1 MLLDPGISPNIELN
15 SSLLYPDT
23 QPHAKIQFSSGF
35 PYISTNENRY
45 EVDIAS
51 VFKASP
57 RRRLGDKAV
66 VARLA

>member
-1 MLLDPGISPNIELN
+1 MLLDPGISPKIELN

-45 EVDIAS
+45 EVDIATYML
-51 VFKASP
+51 VLYF
-57 RRRLGDKAV
+57 RTQ
-66 VARLA
+66 VAICIERKQK